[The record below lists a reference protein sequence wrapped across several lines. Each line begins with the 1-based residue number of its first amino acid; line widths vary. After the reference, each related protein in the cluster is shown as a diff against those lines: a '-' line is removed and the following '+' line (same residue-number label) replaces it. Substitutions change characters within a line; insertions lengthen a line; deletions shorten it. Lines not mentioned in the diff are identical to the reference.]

1 MMRINRRLCVE
12 SLLVTLFMILGLI
25 GWKVAQGMWMTA
37 TYVPDMSQSYS
48 SATNLQTQV
57 AFGAIVRW
65 DATLVILCAAGFILF
80 AAAYYRIRLGLLKRK
95 QRS

>member
-1 MMRINRRLCVE
+1 MRINKRLCVE

-25 GWKVAQGMWMTA
+25 GWKVVQGMWMTA
-37 TYVPDMSQSYS
+37 TYVPDMSDSYS

-65 DATLVILCAAGFILF
+65 DASLILLYGAGSILF
-80 AAAYYRIRLGLLKRK
+80 AAAYYGIRSGLMKRK

>member
-1 MMRINRRLCVE
+1 MRINRRLCVE

-25 GWKVAQGMWMTA
+25 GWKVARGMWMTA
-37 TYVPDMSQSYS
+37 TYVPDMSYSYS
-48 SATNLQTQV
+48 SATNMQTQV

-65 DATLVILCAAGFILF
+65 DASLILLYGIGFILF
-80 AAAYYRIRLGLLKRK
+80 AAAYYGIRSGLLKRK

>member
-1 MMRINRRLCVE
+1 MRINRRLCVE
-12 SLLVTLFMILGLI
+12 SLLVTLFMSLGLI

-48 SATNLQTQV
+48 SETNLQTQV
-57 AFGAIVRW
+57 TFGAIVRW
-65 DATLVILCAAGFILF
+65 DASLILLYGIGFILF
-80 AAAYYRIRLGLLKRK
+80 AAAYYGIRSGLLKRK